1 MLFQFD
7 VKTENGKVHLFT
19 NAGKDVKE
27 AMNKI
32 PVEMDKRGIFQDYE
46 IVETRTYESG
56 GRWINADGTLH
67 EEPIKEEISEE
78 IEPVTLEE
86 EEGQLSL
93 AL

>member
-19 NAGKDVKE
+19 NSGKDVKE

-46 IVETRTYESG
+46 IIETRTYQVG
-56 GRWINADGTLH
+56 GKWINADGTLH
-67 EEPIKEEISEE
+67 EEPVKEEETVEE
-78 IEPVTLEE
+78 EPVPLEE
-86 EEGQLSL
+86 EEGQLTL

>member
-1 MLFQFD
+1 MMLFQFD

-46 IVETRTYESG
+46 IIATRTYELG
-56 GRWINADGTLH
+56 GKWINADGTLH
-67 EEPIKEEISEE
+67 EEPVKEEIVEE
-78 IEPVTLEE
+78 EPITLEE
-86 EEGQLSL
+86 DEGQLSL

>member
-7 VKTENGKVHLFT
+7 VQTENGKVHLFT

-46 IVETRTYESG
+46 IIAKRTYQVG
-56 GRWINADGTLH
+56 GKWVNADGTLH
-67 EEPIKEEISEE
+67 EEPIKEVVEE
-78 IEPVTLEE
+78 EPTPLEE
-86 EEGQLSL
+86 DEGQLSL